1 MKTIEFQAKQVRLF
15 LGLLLV
21 FIGLGVLKFVP
32 ASDLQGRLLRFGIAT
47 ALVAFFVWRPKL
59 FFPVFRLIMIGSSY
73 LGNMIFL
80 AISTM
85 VFILIL
91 TPLSLTMRLFGKRFM
106 ATRLEPQRDSYYE
119 RPEDPTGYEH
129 QF

>member
-21 FIGLGVLKFVP
+21 FTGLGVLKFVP

-59 FFPVFRLIMIGSSY
+59 FFPVFRLIMIGSS
-73 LGNMIFL
+73 
-80 AISTM
+80 
-85 VFILIL
+85 
-91 TPLSLTMRLFGKRFM
+91 
-106 ATRLEPQRDSYYE
+106 
-119 RPEDPTGYEH
+119 
-129 QF
+129 